1 MLRGLR
7 VAPTYKSD
15 WSSFMPFLRRDDR
28 YLRDFWLALH
38 RLPAS
43 AVRKDT
49 NMDSGTW
56 NHFIL
61 LRPLIVFLIACPALI
76 APALIAWIKERR
88 DEKRRVEAEARRE
101 ATLFGGVA
109 GTRVTRSR
117 CESTRHVN
125 GAPKAQAAKTKRAA

>member
-1 MLRGLR
+1 MPSLR
-7 VAPTYKSD
+7 P
-15 WSSFMPFLRRDDR
+15 DDR

-43 AVRKDT
+43 AVRKGT

-88 DEKRRVEAEARRE
+88 DKKRRVEAEARRE
-101 ATLFGGVA
+101 ATLYGG
-109 GTRVTRSR
+109 GSRRRVTQSRSER
-117 CESTRHVN
+117 PRHVN
-125 GAPKAQAAKTKRAA
+125 GTPKAQAAKTW